1 MTPSISA
8 SPVGAEDMRRYHEKR
23 HLSLP
28 RAMAALAYVLGSLA
42 NWVFIQ
48 TYFAI
53 LTFLLNLSMLHR
65 P

>member
-1 MTPSISA
+1 
-8 SPVGAEDMRRYHEKR
+8 
-23 HLSLP
+23 
-28 RAMAALAYVLGSLA
+28 MAALAYVLGSLA